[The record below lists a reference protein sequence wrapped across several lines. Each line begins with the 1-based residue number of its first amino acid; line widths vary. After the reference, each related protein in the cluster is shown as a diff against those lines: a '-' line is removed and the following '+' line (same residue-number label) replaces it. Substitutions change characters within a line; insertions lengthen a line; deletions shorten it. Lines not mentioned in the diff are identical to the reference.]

1 MERLRNR
8 DLRTNNN
15 KCYTMYFDDD
25 QNKDITNSS
34 KTSTAMPLKKIKAK
48 SPRKRE
54 PVKSVA
60 KPASASLSDDSNSA
74 TVIADVAANN
84 DSGVLDFTVAKCVKK
99 SVNEDDNDVD
109 TSNKCDDASSANANA
124 KNSID
129 AHEEA
134 EATTE
139 QCSESMTPAPTPAQN
154 ERKRRLSVCR
164 GNDDDDDDE
173 RDDGEDGDVGIN
185 DPNCSTFASSSS
197 SGGGDGGGNKKL
209 KMEFSR
215 EQMFQ
220 VRGMQK
226 RDRKKGD

>member
-15 KCYTMYFDDD
+15 KCYSMYFDDD

-34 KTSTAMPLKKIKAK
+34 KTSSTSSPSSSSMPLKKIKAK

-60 KPASASLSDDSNSA
+60 KPASASISDDSNNSA
-74 TVIADVAANN
+74 TTIADNTTN
-84 DSGVLDFTVAKCVKK
+84 IDSDIIDFTVAKCVAR
-99 SVNEDDNDVD
+99 SMNDNDKN
-109 TSNKCDDASSANANA
+109 NKFDDVSSANAD

-129 AHEEA
+129 AHQDA

-139 QCSESMTPAPTPAQN
+139 LSGEKMTPALTTIQN
-154 ERKRRLSVCR
+154 ERKRRLSMSR
-164 GNDDDDDDE
+164 DRNDE
-173 RDDGEDGDVGIN
+173 RDNVGDDGNVVDVN
-185 DPNCSTFASSSS
+185 DANCNTFASLSNCN
-197 SGGGDGGGNKKL
+197 DGGGNKKL

-220 VRGMQK
+220 VREIW
-226 RDRKKGD
+226 RKKAD